1 METSV
6 SLLKESKQVAA
17 PLSPITLKIDELALL
32 KQWTEHHHVAL
43 IWLTQNGTLIAATS
57 TASQLLKQPLPAGL
71 SILSLLPKNKHQQAQ
86 RLLEKIFK
94 RSEIRFNSKKPGSRL
109 LLALQPMS
117 TTVHSSRPSLLEV
130 LFSPATLGSEKNHQ
144 AVLCCTLSEL
154 RKTASVHNTPSQFLE
169 HIEPKPDSSNY
180 YTPQLIQLA
189 AAPALQWPNS
199 LHRILELAC
208 NSLNISKASFW
219 RLYSEGARMTCEAAF
234 NQQNGLEPKPA
245 SSSLS
250 ARMHPDFFA
259 WIAENRLLI
268 APDVRQHAAW
278 QSLRSTET
286 FAQVASALCL
296 PVWVGSKAVG
306 VLCLETREKQYHWTD
321 ADQNFVT
328 HLSTFLALALK
339 SAMLHDAEKRIERL
353 TWLDSLTGLPNRH
366 LLQERL
372 IKLLEKVAQRN
383 SRMAVIWIDLDRFK
397 EVNGTYGHHLGD
409 ALLNNMA
416 QALQR
421 ALGTDGWI
429 ARLGGDEFVVV
440 VPHFSHRD
448 ELARLASR
456 LNEALIQAQVPKGI
470 EFSVTSSMGI
480 AVFPDHGRSISAL
493 LKHADAAMYQAKS
506 SGRATFQFY
515 NPFKHNVQTR
525 EQRVAKQLEKAIELK
540 ELVLHY
546 QPQIAI
552 QTGLPSGFE
561 ALIRWNH
568 PERGLIF
575 PDLFL
580 SAVEEF
586 GMAQSLTQ
594 YVAKTACKQ
603 ISTWRESGLTVPPI
617 SINISGR
624 EFCDLRLP
632 HLIRLALEEFD
643 LPARALVVEVTEG
656 SLVQDNET
664 AVEVFKSLAQIG
676 LHISL
681 DDFGMGY
688 SSLSYLRR
696 LPLNSIKMDR
706 SFIKN
711 LPDDTDSAAIVRAII
726 SMARHLNLGV
736 VAEGVEHTVQ
746 AEYLLRLG
754 CKYAQGYLY
763 SPAMD
768 SSGVQKYL
776 EQLNAK
782 NPS

>member
-1 METSV
+1 M
-6 SLLKESKQVAA
+6 KESKQVAA
-17 PLSPITLKIDELALL
+17 QLSQIPLSTDELTLL
-32 KQWTEHHHVAL
+32 KQWTEHHHIAL
-43 IWLTQNGTLIAATS
+43 IWLRQNGTLIAATPA
-57 TASQLLKQPLPAGL
+57 ASQLLKIPLPAGL
-71 SILSLLPKNKHQQAQ
+71 SILSLLPKHKHQQAQ

-94 RSEIRFNSKKPGSRL
+94 RSETNFKFKKAGSRL
-109 LLALQPMS
+109 LLLASQPLSIS
-117 TTVHSSRPSLLEV
+117 THSSRPCLLEV
-130 LFSPATLGSEKNHQ
+130 LFSPATVGSEQNHQ
-144 AVLCCTLSEL
+144 TVLCCTLSEL
-154 RKTASVHNTPSQFLE
+154 RQTAGSHSTPTQQSLE
-169 HIEPKPDSSNY
+169 QEKHTHDPSNY

-189 AAPALQWPNS
+189 AAPALQWPHS

-208 NSLNISKASFW
+208 NSLEVSKASFW

-234 NQQNGLEPKPA
+234 SKQNGLESKPA
-245 SSSLS
+245 SSSVS
-250 ARMHPDFFA
+250 ARLHPAFFA

-278 QSLRSTET
+278 QSLQSTET
-286 FAQVASALCL
+286 FAQVVSALCL

-353 TWLDSLTGLPNRH
+353 TWLDSLTNLPNRH
-366 LLQERL
+366 LLQQRL
-372 IKLLEKVAQRN
+372 IQLLEKVIQRN
-383 SRMAVIWIDLDRFK
+383 SRMAVILIDLDRFK

-421 ALGTDGWI
+421 AVGADGWI

-470 EFSVTSSMGI
+470 EFSVTASMGI

-580 SAVEEF
+580 SAAEEF

-603 ISTWRESGLTVPPI
+603 ISIWREKGLTVPPI
-617 SINISGR
+617 SINISGQ

-736 VAEGVEHTVQ
+736 VAEGVEHTIQ

-782 NPS
+782 NFN